1 MLALLPSRI
10 PAWLAPVCDDRSVS
24 HSLSAWVPSASQR
37 AMFGVLPSRIARR
50 STGSA
55 RPSISRNRRPGLS
68 VTVGRSVRRPT
79 RRATESVYASS
90 SSMPV
95 ITPIGVLIADAIT
108 ATSSASAR
116 PSTRSRSGTISAA
129 ARRMAASSASASRNP
144 IATVNGSRSAATSGG
159 STALRMP
166 TIPATATAPPNPL
179 SSAPGAIAG
188 GEQQRDRGAQPRDQQ
203 AQGVQARPLGTPVRH
218 GQLSLSARARPGRPR
233 VNQSDRNAKAP
244 TAPIARLSPCSW
256 ASP

>member
-1 MLALLPSRI
+1 MTGPS
-10 PAWLAPVCDDRSVS
+10 PTRS
-24 HSLSAWVPSASQR
+24 ARGVPSASQR
-37 AMFGVLPSRIARR
+37 AMFGVLPSRMARR

-108 ATSSASAR
+108 ATSSASAGPR
-116 PSTRSRSGTISAA
+116 TPSRSGTISAA

-144 IATVNGSRSAATSGG
+144 IATVKGSRSAATSGG

-166 TIPATATAPPNPL
+166 TIPATTTAPPNPL
-179 SSAPGAIAG
+179 GRRPARSPWRAEARSRSTATRPAGAG
-188 GEQQRDRGAQPRDQQ
+188 GAGAAARDSSPARSAQP
-203 AQGVQARPLGTPVRH
+203 T
-218 GQLSLSARARPGRPR
+218 RAGRPGRPR
-233 VNQSDRNAKAP
+233 VSQSRQPEPA
-244 TAPIARLSPCSW
+244 LSLLLRTRDAHV
-256 ASP
+256 ASGGSATIRT